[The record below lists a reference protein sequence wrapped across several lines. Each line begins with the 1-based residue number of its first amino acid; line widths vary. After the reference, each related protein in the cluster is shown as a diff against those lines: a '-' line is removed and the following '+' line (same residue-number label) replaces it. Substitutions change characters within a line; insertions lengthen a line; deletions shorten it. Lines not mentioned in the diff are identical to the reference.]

1 VAPSTPAAAP
11 PTERGDGLPSSERV
25 YRRLKDMI
33 ISGELKPQT
42 RLVELQ
48 LAAEFGV
55 SRTPVREALKRL
67 TADTLVVADPV
78 RGLVVHEPEPE
89 EIEDVYLVR
98 DVLEGLATRLAA
110 QRIRPEELTRMRAI
124 LDSMRQALERGD
136 TAHVVNA
143 NMAFHD
149 IVYRAAGNA
158 TLSRLARDLSDLVRR
173 FSSQA
178 FNSGP
183 RASTVFD
190 DHEAI
195 LRALEQHDPEAA
207 AAASTRHLKGASD
220 YLTQLHVQ
228 RAIAGVVQP
237 D

>member
-1 VAPSTPAAAP
+1 
-11 PTERGDGLPSSERV
+11 
-25 YRRLKDMI
+25 MI
-33 ISGELKPQT
+33 ISGELPPQS

-67 TADTLVVADPV
+67 TADKLVVADPV

-110 QRIRPEELTRMRAI
+110 QRIRPEELARLRVI
-124 LDSMRQALERGD
+124 LDSMHQALDRGD
-136 TAHVVNA
+136 TALVVNA

-149 IVYRAAGNA
+149 VIYRAAGNA

-173 FSSQA
+173 FSSEA

-190 DHEAI
+190 DHEQI
-195 LRALEQHDPEAA
+195 LRALEQHDPDAA
-207 AAASTRHLKGASD
+207 EAASTHHLKAASD

-228 RAIAGVVQP
+228 RAIAGSGASE
-237 D
+237 